1 MLLTEI
7 NKEIFLLKLR
17 EIENY
22 ISEKQINKVSKNSN
36 LNIFNIKNKLFI
48 NNNNIVSSI
57 LFLLGYKILIF
68 LILIEKYSKKFKQKF
83 NNNKIIFFWYE
94 LKEQSIE
101 NEIQR
106 RWIFFDKINNIYRI
120 NSIKYKRRK
129 INRFYF

>member
-83 NNNKIIFFWYE
+83 NNN
-94 LKEQSIE
+94 
-101 NEIQR
+101 
-106 RWIFFDKINNIYRI
+106 
-120 NSIKYKRRK
+120 
-129 INRFYF
+129 